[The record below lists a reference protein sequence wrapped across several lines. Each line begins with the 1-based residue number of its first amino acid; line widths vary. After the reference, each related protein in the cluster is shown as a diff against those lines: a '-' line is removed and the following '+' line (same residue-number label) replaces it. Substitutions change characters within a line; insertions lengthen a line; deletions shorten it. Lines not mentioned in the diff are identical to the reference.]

1 MLLEIISNDGWL
13 KVVPSSWIMMIQDN
27 PKEIIRQQENSGKR
41 CGKGQDSSQSSQS
54 MAKIPLEEKLDD
66 EANQGFACLW
76 H

>member
-1 MLLEIISNDGWL
+1 MLLENISNDGWL

-41 CGKGQDSSQSSQS
+41 CGKGQSSQS

>member
-1 MLLEIISNDGWL
+1 
-13 KVVPSSWIMMIQDN
+13 MMIQDN